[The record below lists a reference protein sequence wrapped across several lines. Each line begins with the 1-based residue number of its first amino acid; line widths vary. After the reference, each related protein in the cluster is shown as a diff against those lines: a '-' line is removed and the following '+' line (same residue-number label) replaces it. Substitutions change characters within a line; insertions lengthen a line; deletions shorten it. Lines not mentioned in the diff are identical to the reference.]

1 VSCNI
6 TYYSRA
12 IVRMGERHR
21 AHALPGQDH
30 AVSIA
35 VDEGIVLAVAD
46 GVSLVSGEHSRAEA
60 GAWLVAELAAAGAV
74 AALQRGETE
83 PGAVKVAAA
92 TAIAAGLWPIWHILG
107 NRAQVGLTSTLLLMV
122 VTPQWTHGWA
132 SGDGCWGVV
141 LPANSRE
148 RITGDNLT
156 GEVGHKYTWIGGER
170 HAARLGHLASTAPAR
185 RGNEL
190 AAREAVIDQLRSVLS
205 CGAPVLGAYVATDG
219 LRHEPALASLL
230 HAPANSPEQLLGSIT
245 RPEGCDDLGLALAAE
260 RLEGMVF
267 NV

>member
-1 VSCNI
+1 MNCEVS
-6 TYYSRA
+6 YYSRA

-35 VDEGIVLAVAD
+35 LNEGIVLAVAD

-83 PGAVKVAAA
+83 PGAIKVAAA
-92 TAIAAGLWPIWHILG
+92 TAIAGGLWPLWHVLG
-107 NRAQVGLTSTLLLMV
+107 DRGQAGLTSTVLLMV
-122 VTPQWTHGWA
+122 ITPRWTHGWA

-141 LPANSRE
+141 LPNTSRE
-148 RITGDNLT
+148 RVTGDNLSAKI
-156 GEVGHKYTWIGGER
+156 GKYTWVGGER
-170 HAARLGHLASTAPAR
+170 HAARLGRLASTAPAR
-185 RGNEL
+185 RVDGFE
-190 AAREAVIDQLRSVLS
+190 AREAVLDQLRHVLS
-205 CGAPVLGAYVATDG
+205 CPAPVLGAYVATDG
-219 LRHEPALASLL
+219 LRHEPRLASLL

-260 RLEGMVF
+260 RLEGMVSD
-267 NV
+267 V